1 MKPILDK
8 KYKIYEFEI
17 FSLNT
22 IEKIYGKG
30 RKYGVGKFISKLYKR
45 KICLQSVDENDSHLL
60 NKGYVYLPH
69 SEIVRYLGVNKKD
82 GEYEWKTILKSLSKR
97 GIVSY
102 KREGNNPYDSNKK
115 LYYFRLSD
123 DFDNSKKTYVDVE
136 SNTLNKFISKQNS
149 KYVSEL
155 SKGKGL
161 DIFLLYELDVCI
173 KSTLSIKDL
182 DDIIDLRVNNKL
194 TEYRDKLE
202 WEWLGKRQRKKI
214 YSKLVDE
221 EVFIERYKRLLKSKY
236 EILQIDLQNLRDGN
250 YFDLSTNY
258 FKRDEYGYR
267 VYNIFSRCIRE
278 YRSFIKIDGEETIEV
293 DLKNSM
299 ISMLYYFIK
308 LLNDKPNKQSGL
320 VKDVY
325 NKLIQLRDGEINDVW
340 LGLPYLQRWE
350 YIKDYGDKFNN
361 DYYLFLKEESGFE
374 NMSRNSF
381 KELLWLILF
390 GRESQLKKS
399 INLNK
404 HKYDDLKHLLL
415 GSGRFLVEDITKI
428 DLYKWNKKNYRRYK
442 NTSLILHTIERL
454 VMETMST
461 ILIEKKYKYI
471 SIFDGFIV
479 KKSQSEEIHKLL
491 NSRVSSIDKV
501 FTFTLK

>member
-1 MKPILDK
+1 M
-8 KYKIYEFEI
+8 
-17 FSLNT
+17 
-22 IEKIYGKG
+22 
-30 RKYGVGKFISKLYKR
+30 
-45 KICLQSVDENDSHLL
+45 
-60 NKGYVYLPH
+60 
-69 SEIVRYLGVNKKD
+69 
-82 GEYEWKTILKSLSKR
+82 
-97 GIVSY
+97 
-102 KREGNNPYDSNKK
+102 
-115 LYYFRLSD
+115 
-123 DFDNSKKTYVDVE
+123 
-136 SNTLNKFISKQNS
+136 
-149 KYVSEL
+149 
-155 SKGKGL
+155 
-161 DIFLLYELDVCI
+161 
-173 KSTLSIKDL
+173 
-182 DDIIDLRVNNKL
+182 
-194 TEYRDKLE
+194 
-202 WEWLGKRQRKKI
+202 
-214 YSKLVDE
+214 
-221 EVFIERYKRLLKSKY
+221 
-236 EILQIDLQNLRDGN
+236 
-250 YFDLSTNY
+250 
-258 FKRDEYGYR
+258 
-267 VYNIFSRCIRE
+267 
-278 YRSFIKIDGEETIEV
+278 
-293 DLKNSM
+293 
-299 ISMLYYFIK
+299 
-308 LLNDKPNKQSGL
+308 
-320 VKDVY
+320 
-325 NKLIQLRDGEINDVW
+325 
-340 LGLPYLQRWE
+340 GLPYLQRWE